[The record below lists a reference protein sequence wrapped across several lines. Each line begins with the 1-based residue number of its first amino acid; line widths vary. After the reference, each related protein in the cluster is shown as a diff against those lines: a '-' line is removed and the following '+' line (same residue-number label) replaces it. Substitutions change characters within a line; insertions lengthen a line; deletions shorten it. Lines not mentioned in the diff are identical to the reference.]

1 MDRIANTPPLPSPIA
16 DATAST
22 NTGSFNHR
30 TAKGVVP
37 APKCVFDAL
46 DPDDRL
52 PLAESIAMMQE
63 VGLLAF
69 VRPTTELLSP
79 GAAERVR
86 QACDAYRNRGLIHD
100 PLIASIINEFDKDIS
115 ADARKN
121 LALQIRAAACAKHD
135 AGIDNALTYIN
146 SQTTS
151 PLIVTPIL
159 ERAEQAL
166 IKGIE
171 NMNIAYRVGGSAA
184 IKQHLGNLD
193 LLLTLITDFVYLL
206 QQKTCVENLSPA
218 RFINLTSFARAELA
232 VDRKINII
240 SQGNAAGCR
249 SGADFYYVVATAV
262 YYPSI
267 SDDRSIVR
275 LVKDVCAYWEEGLEV
290 CVSITKSSAT
300 ALKSYLNSLGIDRL
314 YFPMANSGY
323 FARMIM
329 DAGMPVTCSDVAPKA
344 TFTKVKKVEISP
356 GIQQFF
362 KALATANQSTAATA
376 LALCAPPA
384 TFFNMGTRE
393 TVGEFLP
400 KVAKVW
406 FTQGGRY
413 VLVISD
419 MVDIDTLFNPKALS
433 TFSISLEPISPGF
446 TPDIY
451 LGLGVCIGTCGVY
464 RIHGADCQWQ
474 SKPL

>member
-1 MDRIANTPPLPSPIA
+1 MERIANTLPLPSPTA
-16 DATAST
+16 DASASAL
-22 NTGSFNHR
+22 TGSFNNR
-30 TAKGVVP
+30 TAQGVVP
-37 APKCVFDAL
+37 VPKCVFDDL

-52 PLAESIAMMQE
+52 PLAESVAMMQE

-69 VRPTTELLSP
+69 ACPPTGLLP
-79 GAAERVR
+79 PAAVERVR
-86 QACDAYRNRGLIHD
+86 QACDAYSKRGLIHD
-100 PLIASIINEFDKDIS
+100 PLIVRVIDEFDKDIS

-121 LALQIRAAACAKHD
+121 LELQIRTAACAKHD
-135 AGIDNALTYIN
+135 VGIGNALTYI
-146 SQTTS
+146 SGQTT
-151 PLIVTPIL
+151 PLSVVAPIL

-166 IKGIE
+166 VKGIE
-171 NMNIAYRVGGSAA
+171 NLNIAYRVGGSEA
-184 IKQHLGNLD
+184 IKLHLGNLD

-206 QQKTCVENLSPA
+206 QQKTCAENLSPA

-232 VDRKINII
+232 IDRKINII
-240 SQGNAAGCR
+240 SKENAVGSR
-249 SGADFYYVVATAV
+249 RGADFYYVVATAV
-262 YYPSI
+262 RYPST

-323 FARMIM
+323 FARMVM
-329 DAGMPVTCSDVAPKA
+329 DAGMPATCSDVAPKA
-344 TFTKVKKVEISP
+344 TFTKVKKVDISA

-362 KALATANQSTAATA
+362 KALTTANQSITATA

-400 KVAKVW
+400 KVTKVW

-419 MVDIDTLFNPKALS
+419 MVDIDTLFSPKALS

-464 RIHGADCQWQ
+464 RIHGVDCQW
-474 SKPL
+474 